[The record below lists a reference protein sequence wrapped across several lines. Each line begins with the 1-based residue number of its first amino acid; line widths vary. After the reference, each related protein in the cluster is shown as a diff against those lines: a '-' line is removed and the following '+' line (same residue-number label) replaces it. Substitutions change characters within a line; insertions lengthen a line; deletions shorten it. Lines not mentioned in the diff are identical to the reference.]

1 MHSYLIVIYNQSVFD
16 SPTYQTLLAM
26 LQAYPHAAELY
37 IWDNSPEPQHK
48 SQITSILPDLK
59 INYFCS
65 GKNENLSVVY
75 NRTMENCF
83 LKGSTYLTIFDQ
95 DSQVSLDFKKLIEGT
110 PAECL
115 LVPKVYSDRT
125 GELIS
130 PRYQRYNYLT
140 NKCSVEYLDK
150 SISAGF
156 FESKFMFAVGSGM
169 TLSRQ
174 LWNSGLRFNEEL
186 SFYGVDTEFCHDY
199 AIKNDFFYMFDAE
212 VHHSASNETEEN
224 YEKFKWRLTKY
235 FEHWE
240 YQLVHHA
247 GMSQNFATTYASVMY
262 LILKYKN
269 KLKRILFR

>member
-95 DSQVSLDFKKLIEGT
+95 DSQIALNFKKSIEGA
-110 PAECL
+110 PSKFL
-115 LVPKVYSDRT
+115 LIPKVSSDIS
-125 GELIS
+125 GKLIS
-130 PRYQRYNYLT
+130 PRYQKYNYLL
-140 NKCSVEYLDK
+140 NKCNIDYLDK
-150 SISAGF
+150 SIPAGLF
-156 FESKFMFAVGSGM
+156 DSTFMFAVGSGM
-169 TLSRQ
+169 TISEA
-174 LWNSGLRFNEEL
+174 LWKKGLRFREEL
-186 SFYGVDTEFCHDY
+186 SFYGVDTEFCRDY
-199 AIKNDFFYMFDAE
+199 SMGNRFFYILDSE
-212 VHHSASNETEEN
+212 IYHSASNENDES
-224 YEKFKWRLTKY
+224 YEKISWRLDKY
-235 FEHWE
+235 FEHWR
-240 YQLVHHA
+240 YQLTNHV
-247 GMSQNFATTYASVMY
+247 GIPSFFVFIYVYAFRMLVKFKKVKS
-262 LILKYKN
+262 
-269 KLKRILFR
+269 KLSFK